1 MKTKDIAKLLN
12 QAIHCP
18 SKWELDN
25 IVWID
30 RLTDKKVLAEFLQR
44 IVFLESKEDKTQSEV
59 QELVYLEE
67 LLDDMDLIDCT
78 ELLNMSDEDAK
89 NNFVESLARMSAIET
104 LCRGRMSPE
113 TMNVACKLSPNDFIL
128 CAKRTQD
135 IMNAIHGLVIKGETL
150 SKDVAGA

>member
-1 MKTKDIAKLLN
+1 MKIKDIDKLLN
-12 QAIHCP
+12 LAVHCP

-25 IVWID
+25 IIWVD
-30 RLTDKKVLAEFLQR
+30 RTTDKKVLVEFLDK
-44 IVFLESKEDKTQSEV
+44 ISSLNNKENKTQSEI
-59 QELVYLEE
+59 QELEYLEE
-67 LLDDMDLIDCT
+67 LLDDMDLT
-78 ELLNMSDEDAK
+78 ECAQLLTISDEDAK
-89 NNFVESLARMSAIET
+89 NNFIEHLSRMSAIET

-135 IMNAIHGLVIKGETL
+135 IMNAIHGLVVKGEIL

>member
-1 MKTKDIAKLLN
+1 MKTKDIGKLLTM
-12 QAIHCP
+12 AISCP

-25 IVWID
+25 IIWVD

-44 IVFLESKEDKTQSEV
+44 ISDLDTKQIKTQSET

-67 LLDDMDLIDCT
+67 LLDDMDLTECT
-78 ELLNMSDEDAK
+78 HLLNISDEDAK
-89 NNFVESLARMSAIET
+89 NNFIENLARMAAIET

-113 TMNVACKLSPNDFIL
+113 TMNISCKLSPNDFIL

-135 IMNAIHGLVIKGETL
+135 IMNAIHGLVVKGETL

>member
-1 MKTKDIAKLLN
+1 MKTKDIEKLLSL
-12 QAIHCP
+12 AINCP

-25 IVWID
+25 IIWVD
-30 RLTDKKVLAEFLQR
+30 RLSDKKVLVDFLKR
-44 IVFLESKEDKTQSEV
+44 IAHLNNNHQKDQSET
-59 QELVYLEE
+59 QELEFLEE
-67 LLDDMDLIDCT
+67 LLEDMDLSECAQ
-78 ELLNMSDEDAK
+78 LLNVSDEDAK
-89 NNFVESLARMSAIET
+89 NTFIESLARMSAIES

-113 TMNVACKLSPNDFIL
+113 TMNLACKLSPNDFIL